1 MASTSNQNPR
11 PERRRKGRSPA
22 VTVFATIGKV
32 FGTLLL
38 IGIITSVIL
47 CCFAANYIRTVIIPQ
62 AHLEANFVM
71 NQTSTIYYK
80 DSATGQYVEHLALH
94 GSENRKLV
102 ELSQIPKSL
111 QQATVAIEDE
121 NFYKHNGVSWKR
133 TLKGVLLMFTGGDI
147 QGGSTITQQLIKNVT
162 QYDDV
167 TVKRKILEIFT
178 ALDFDA
184 TYSKDQILEWYLNYI
199 YLGDGCYGVATAA
212 ENYFGKDVSELSL
225 AESASL
231 ISITNNP
238 TIYGPNSTV
247 RMTNADGVVTTGR
260 ERNKQRQEL
269 VLWKMWDL
277 GMISEAEYRSAV
289 AEELDFVREQDEK
302 KPSIIYNWYDEQVI
316 SDVIDDLK
324 EKYGYS
330 DQIAEDMVLSG
341 GLKIYACVDQ
351 KVQSAVEAV
360 YHDRSNLNLVSKS
373 GQEIQSAI
381 VVLDPEGNVVGL
393 AGALGEKEGNRLLNM
408 ASGTYRQPGSSI
420 KPLSVYAPAL
430 EYGLITPASSFD
442 DYPVQVLGSSAWPA
456 NSYLHYKG
464 LMNLAPAI
472 AVSSNPVAVRTLQ
485 QLGVETSFQFMQ
497 ENLHIDL
504 VEELVSNGETKN
516 DYGASQLALGGLTKG
531 VSVMDMAAAY
541 SVFPRDGL
549 YIEPK
554 TYTKVTREV
563 DGVEE
568 VLLDNTTSE
577 PEVALSTKTSWYM
590 NELLKGVVNGK
601 YSGATGTKAQ
611 ISGMTVAGKTGST
624 NSNNDRWFVGYTPYY
639 TAAVWVGYKTP
650 ERIQSSGGN
659 PAVGMWQKVMAPI
672 HEGLENKGFTKPS
685 GTTTVQICQ
694 DSGLR
699 ATEACAADPRG
710 SRVIS
715 VTMFADDV
723 PAESCA
729 LHKEVEVCTACPV
742 MGSDGAAISG
752 LYHLA
757 GEFCPREANEALGI
771 TEGTVKT
778 IGILDYTRESVGGA
792 AARDASY
799 LYSFLEAQGTCT
811 THTSAP
817 VAPPVEYD
825 PYSFNRND
833 PSTWPTQEQ
842 WPGFDPA
849 DETTYPDYNLPP
861 VTTPTPGGETTPP
874 VIEPTP
880 SPTPT
885 PTATPPEEPY
895 IPAGG

>member
-1 MASTSNQNPR
+1 MSATSNQTPH
-11 PERRRKGRSPA
+11 PDRRRKKPSTAA
-22 VTVFATIGKV
+22 VVFSTFGKV
-32 FGTLLL
+32 VGTLFL
-38 IGIITSVIL
+38 IGIITSIIL
-47 CCFAANYIRTVIIPQ
+47 ACFAANYIRSVILPQ
-62 AHLEANFVM
+62 AHVDANIVM
-71 NQTSTIYYK
+71 NETSTIYYK
-80 DSATGQYVEHLALH
+80 DSETGEYVEHLSLH

-102 ELSQIPKSL
+102 TLDQIPESL
-111 QQATVAIEDE
+111 QQATIAIEDE

-147 QGGSTITQQLIKNVT
+147 QGGSTITQQFIKNFT

-167 TVKRKILEIFT
+167 TVKRKILEIFR

-199 YLGDGCYGVATAA
+199 YLGDGCNGVATAA
-212 ENYFGKDVSELSL
+212 ENYFGKDVSELTL

-238 TIYGPNSTV
+238 TIYGPYSTV

-269 VLWKMWDL
+269 VLWKMMDL
-277 GMISEAEYRSAV
+277 GMITEEEYEAAI
-289 AEELDFVREQDEK
+289 AEELNFVRDQDEK
-302 KPSIIYNWYDEQVI
+302 KPTTIYNWYDEQVI
-316 SDVIDDLK
+316 SDVIEDLM
-324 EKYGYS
+324 EEFGYS
-330 DQIAEDMVLSG
+330 EQIAEDMVLSG
-341 GLKIYACVDQ
+341 GLKIYACVDPEI
-351 KVQSAVEAV
+351 QSIVESV
-360 YHDRSNLNLVSKS
+360 YLDRSSLDLVSKS

-381 VVLDPEGNVVGL
+381 VIIDPEGNVVGL
-393 AGALGEKEGNRLLNM
+393 AGALGEKEGNLLLNM
-408 ASGTYRQPGSSI
+408 ASDTTRQPGSSI

-430 EYGLITPASSFD
+430 EYGVISPATATD
-442 DYPVQVLGSSAWPA
+442 DYPVQVYSGKAWPV
-456 NSYLHYKG
+456 NSYSHYKG

-472 AVSSNPVAVRTLQ
+472 AVSSNPVAVRTLES
-485 QLGVETSFQFMQ
+485 LGVETSFQFMQ
-497 ENLHIDL
+497 ENFHIDL
-504 VEELVSNGETKN
+504 VEELVVGGEVKN
-516 DYGASQLALGGLTKG
+516 DYGTSQLALGGLTKG

-549 YIEPK
+549 YIEPR

-568 VLLDNTTSE
+568 VLLDNTDNE
-577 PEVALSTKTSWYM
+577 PEVALSTKTTWYV

-601 YSGATGTKAQ
+601 YSGATGTGAQ
-611 ISGMTVAGKTGST
+611 LSGMTVAGKTGTTTS
-624 NSNNDRWFVGYTPYY
+624 SNDKWFVGYTPYY
-639 TAAVWVGYKTP
+639 TAAVWVGYKNP
-650 ERIQSSGGN
+650 EQVKSSTN
-659 PAVGMWQKVMAPI
+659 PAVSMWKKVMAPI
-672 HEGLENKGFTKPS
+672 HEGLENKSFSTAS
-685 GTTTVQICQ
+685 GTKTVQICQ
-694 DSGLR
+694 DSGML

-715 VTMFADDV
+715 VTLFEEDI
-723 PAESCA
+723 PAESCG

-742 MGSDGAAISG
+742 LDSDGTAISG

-778 IGILDYTRESVGGA
+778 IGILDYARENVGGA
-792 AARDASY
+792 VARDSSY

-817 VAPPVEYD
+817 EVPTTPYD
-825 PYSFNRND
+825 PYSFNRYD

-861 VTTPTPGGETTPP
+861 VTTPTPGESTSPGTETTPP
-874 VIEPTP
+874 P
-880 SPTPT
+880 SESP
-885 PTATPPEEPY
+885 ATPPPEPY
-895 IPAGG
+895 VPAGR

>member
-1 MASTSNQNPR
+1 MSEASNHNPR
-11 PERRRKGRSPA
+11 PERRRKKPSAA
-22 VTVFATIGKV
+22 VVVCSTIGKIL
-32 FGTLLL
+32 GTLIL

-47 CCFAANYIRTVIIPQ
+47 ACFAANYIRTVIIPQ

-71 NQTSTIYYK
+71 NETSTIYYM
-80 DSATGQYVEHLALH
+80 DSNTGEYVEHLSLH

-102 ELSQIPKSL
+102 DLSEIPEDL
-111 QQATVAIEDE
+111 QKATIAIEDE
-121 NFYKHNGVSWKR
+121 TFLKHHGVNWKR

-178 ALDFDA
+178 ALDFDS

-212 ENYFGKDVSELSL
+212 ENYFGKDVSQLSL

-269 VLWKMWDL
+269 VLWKMMDL
-277 GMISEAEYRSAV
+277 GMISQEEYDAAV
-289 AEELDFVREQDEK
+289 AEELNFVRGQDET
-302 KPSIIYNWYDEQVI
+302 KPSVIYNWYDEQVI
-316 SDVIDDLK
+316 SDVIEDLMD
-324 EKYGYS
+324 KYGYS
-330 DQIAEDMVLSG
+330 EQIAEDMVLSG
-341 GLKIYACVDQ
+341 GLNIYACVDTEI
-351 KVQSAVEAV
+351 QSIVESV
-360 YHDRSNLNLVSKS
+360 YLDRSSLDLVSKS

-381 VVLDPEGNVVGL
+381 VIIDPEGNVVGL
-393 AGALGEKEGNRLLNM
+393 AGALGEKEGNLLLNM

-430 EYGLITPASSFD
+430 EYGVITPASTFD
-442 DYPVQVLGSSAWPA
+442 DYPVQVYSGNAWPV
-456 NSYLHYKG
+456 NSYSHYKG

-485 QLGVETSFQFMQ
+485 ELGVETSFQFMQ
-497 ENLHIDL
+497 ENFHIDL
-504 VEELVSNGETKN
+504 VEELVVGGEVKN
-516 DYGASQLALGGLTKG
+516 DYGTSQLGLGGLTKG

-549 YIEPK
+549 YMEPK

-568 VLLDNTTSE
+568 VLLDHTNDE
-577 PEVALSTKTSWYM
+577 PEVALSTKTTWYV
-590 NELLKGVVNGK
+590 NELLKGVVNGR
-601 YSGATGTKAQ
+601 YSGATGTGAQ
-611 ISGMTVAGKTGST
+611 LSGMTVAGKTGTTSS
-624 NSNNDRWFVGYTPYY
+624 SNDKWFVGYTPYY
-639 TAAVWVGYKTP
+639 TAAVWVGYKNP
-650 ERIQSSGGN
+650 ERVQSSTN
-659 PAVGMWQKVMAPI
+659 PAVSMWRKVMEPI
-672 HEGLENKGFTKPS
+672 HEGLENKSFSSAPAATK
-685 GTTTVQICQ
+685 TVQICQ
-694 DSGLR
+694 DSGLL

-715 VTMFADDV
+715 VTLFEGDI
-723 PAESCA
+723 PAERCG

-742 MGSDGAAISG
+742 LDANGEAISG

-771 TEGTVKT
+771 TEATVKT
-778 IGILDYTRESVGGA
+778 IGILDYTREAVGGA
-792 AARDASY
+792 SARDANY
-799 LYSFLEAQGTCT
+799 LNSFLEDQGPCT
-811 THTSAP
+811 VHTSAP
-817 VAPPVEYD
+817 VAPPAEYD
-825 PYSFNRND
+825 PYSFNRYD
-833 PSTWPTQEQ
+833 PSTWPTAEQ

-861 VTTPTPGGETTPP
+861 LISPTPGGETESPAVESPQTSSPP
-874 VIEPTP
+874 PAQ
-880 SPTPT
+880 TPT
-885 PTATPPEEPY
+885 EEPY
-895 IPAGG
+895 VPAGG

>member
-1 MASTSNQNPR
+1 MSVTSNQNPR
-11 PERRRKGRSPA
+11 PERRRKKPSTTA
-22 VTVFATIGKV
+22 VVFSTIGKV
-32 FGTLLL
+32 VGTLFL
-38 IGIITSVIL
+38 IGLITSVIL
-47 CCFAANYIRTVIIPQ
+47 ACFAANYIRTVIIPQ
-62 AHLEANFVM
+62 AHLDANFVM

-80 DSATGQYVEHLALH
+80 DSETGEYVEHLALH

-102 ELSQIPKSL
+102 ELEQIPESL
-111 QQATVAIEDE
+111 QKATVAIEDE

-199 YLGDGCYGVATAA
+199 YLGDGCNGVATAA
-212 ENYFGKDVSELSL
+212 ENYFGKDVSELTL

-238 TIYGPNSTV
+238 TIYGPYSTV
-247 RMTNADGVVTTGR
+247 RMTNKDGEVTTGR

-269 VLWKMWDL
+269 VLWKMLDL
-277 GMISEAEYRSAV
+277 GMISQEEYDAAV
-289 AEELDFVREQDEK
+289 AEELNFVRGQDEK
-302 KPSIIYNWYDEQVI
+302 KPTTIYNWYDEQVI
-316 SDVIDDLK
+316 SDVIEDLVD
-324 EKYGYS
+324 EFGYS
-330 DQIAEDMVLSG
+330 QQIAEDMVLSG
-341 GLKIYACVDQ
+341 GLKIYACVDPEI
-351 KVQSAVEAV
+351 QSVVESV
-360 YHDRSNLNLVSKS
+360 YYDRSNLDLVSKS

-381 VVLDPEGNVVGL
+381 VIIDPEGNVVGL
-393 AGALGEKEGNRLLNM
+393 AGALGEKEGNLLLNM

-430 EYGLITPASSFD
+430 EYGVISPASTID
-442 DYPVQVLGSSAWPA
+442 DYPVQVYSGKSWPV
-456 NSYLHYKG
+456 NSYSHYKG

-472 AVSSNPVAVRTLQ
+472 AVSSNPVAVRTLE
-485 QLGVETSFQFMQ
+485 QLGVDTSFQFMQ
-497 ENLHIDL
+497 ENFHIDL
-504 VEELVSNGETKN
+504 VEELVTGGEVKN
-516 DYGASQLALGGLTKG
+516 DYGTSQLGLGGLTRG

-563 DGVEE
+563 NGVEE
-568 VLLDNTTSE
+568 VLLDNTDNE
-577 PEVALSTKTSWYM
+577 PEVALSTKTTWYM

-601 YSGATGTKAQ
+601 YSGATGTGAQ
-611 ISGMTVAGKTGST
+611 LSGMTVAGKTGTTSS
-624 NSNNDRWFVGYTPYY
+624 SNDKWFVGYTPYY
-639 TAAVWVGYKTP
+639 TAAVWVGYKNP
-650 ERIQSSGGN
+650 EQVKSSSN
-659 PAVGMWQKVMAPI
+659 PAVAMWKKVMAPI
-672 HEGLENKGFTKPS
+672 HEGLENKSFSSAS
-685 GTTTVQICQ
+685 GTKTVQICQ
-694 DSGLR
+694 DSGLL

-715 VTMFADDV
+715 VTLFEDDI
-723 PAESCA
+723 PAERCA

-742 MGSDGAAISG
+742 MSSSGEAISG

-757 GEFCPREANEALGI
+757 GEFCPREANAALGI

-778 IGILDYTRESVGGA
+778 IGILDYPRESVGGA
-792 AARDASY
+792 VARDSNY

-817 VAPPVEYD
+817 VAPPTQYD
-825 PYSFNRND
+825 PYSFNRYD

-861 VTTPTPGGETTPP
+861 IETPGGETTPP
-874 VIEPTP
+874 VTEPTQTPGP
-880 SPTPT
+880 SAS
-885 PTATPPEEPY
+885 TAPSAEP
-895 IPAGG
+895 